1 MTPNP
6 RSVALPAVIAAA
18 LAAGAALA
26 QTAAPAGVQAG
37 TYAIEPIHTRVLFA
51 VSHTGNSTWYG
62 DFNHASGTLT
72 LDPKNPAAS
81 KLEVSVPVDT
91 ISTTNAVLDKELKG
105 ADWFDAAK
113 FPTMTFRSTR
123 ITPTGP
129 QSADVAGELTLHGV
143 TKPVVLHARFKGAG
157 PSPLSHAYMVGFD
170 ATGEIKRSDFGITK
184 YAPVIVGD
192 DVQLILSAPFVKK
205 PA

>member
-1 MTPNP
+1 MTSI
-6 RSVALPAVIAAA
+6 RSPA
-18 LAAGAALA
+18 LAALIAVSAATAALA
-26 QTAAPAGVQAG
+26 QPAAPAGVQAG

-51 VSHTGNSTWYG
+51 VTHTGNSTWYG
-62 DFNHASGTLT
+62 DFTHASGTLT

-113 FPTMTFRSTR
+113 FPTMTFRSTK
-123 ITPTGP
+123 ITPSGP

-143 TKPVVLHARFKGAG
+143 TKPVVLHAKLKGAG
-157 PSPLSHAYMVGFD
+157 PSPLGHAYMVGFD
-170 ATGEIKRSDFGITK
+170 ATGRIKRSEFGISK
-184 YAPVIVGD
+184 YLPAVVGD
-192 DVQLILSAPFVKK
+192 DVDLILSAPFVKK
-205 PA
+205 AG